1 MKKTPILVAIL
12 LILISITIQSNA
24 KETLQTHSI
33 AEIVVDNEGDG
44 DYQTISA
51 AIQQA
56 NNGDIIKIYS
66 GTFKENIIVD
76 KKIILLGC
84 STEYKTG
91 FDTGKPI
98 LDGQQ
103 KGDVITLNSDACTLL
118 NLAIVNGVIDTPA
131 ANGISIPGTSDH
143 VIKNNTIQNNFIGID
158 LGSDTSFF
166 SPELFKK
173 YPEHCIIANNT
184 INYNIFGI
192 HLSYPKNHEII
203 NNTLTDTGFS
213 MIGPADLI
221 KTNRFENNT
230 VNQKPI

>member
-66 GTFKENIIVD
+66 GTYKENIIVD

-143 VIKNNTIQNNFIGID
+143 VIKNNTIQNNFIGVD
-158 LGSDTSFF
+158 L
-166 SPELFKK
+166 
-173 YPEHCIIANNT
+173 
-184 INYNIFGI
+184 
-192 HLSYPKNHEII
+192 
-203 NNTLTDTGFS
+203 
-213 MIGPADLI
+213 
-221 KTNRFENNT
+221 
-230 VNQKPI
+230 